1 MNAFIEKHSKHI
13 IGVLSGWD
21 RLVFRG
27 TLRLIAH
34 LAGMSSYLRCRHILL
49 KDFKAYAQCQTAEL
63 IQASVAQAEA
73 KGRPNLYLPSART
86 DKEQVALDIA
96 ARDGV
101 REGLICVL
109 RTIEPCATYEL
120 HRNRQAK
127 TLELV
132 QVPSKCMHL
141 YHYWYDASFGFMGA
155 RIQSWFPFAIQLWMN
170 GREWL
175 AKQMD
180 QQGLTYHRH
189 DNCFPRIA
197 DFPRAQELMDRLHAT
212 DWRRQFDRIARELN
226 PAHEKMFAGFAMRY
240 YWSTHQSE
248 WATDIA
254 FDQAQSLADMYPQ
267 LVRGAMIAFDCKDVL
282 RFLGKRWRCDSDQE
296 VTGSYRD
303 RPEGI
308 RIKHQ
313 AHANSVK
320 AYDKAGSILRTEC
333 TINNHRSFS
342 VHRPSQHDPHG
353 PTKRLRMSKGI
364 TDLYARSQ
372 VCAQINDRYLEALA
386 TLDTTE
392 RVEQVVSPVCRRHI
406 LHGKSI
412 RALRPWSPP
421 DQHLLTAVAACGL
434 AGDFRNRDI
443 AARLYPTSRVQ
454 DVSAKV
460 TYLLR
465 LLREHKIIR
474 RLPNTRK
481 YRLTTAGAQIIATI
495 FLTQNATT
503 QQLNKAA
510 A

>member
-1 MNAFIEKHSKHI
+1 MNAFIEKHQKHI

-34 LAGMSSYLRCRHILL
+34 LAGMCSYLRCRHILL
-49 KDFKAYAQCQTAEL
+49 KDFKAYAQRLTAEL
-63 IQASVAQAEA
+63 IQASAAQAE
-73 KGRPNLYLPSART
+73 KDGRPNLYLPSARAN
-86 DKEQVALDIA
+86 KEQIALKIA

-101 REGLICVL
+101 REGRICVL

-127 TLELV
+127 TLEL
-132 QVPSKCMHL
+132 QRVPSKCLHL
-141 YHYWYDASFGFMGA
+141 YHYWYDAYFGFMGA
-155 RIQSWFPFAIQLWMN
+155 RIQTWFPFAIQLWIN

-175 AKQMD
+175 ARRMD
-180 QQGLTYHRH
+180 QEGLKYRRA
-189 DNCFPRIA
+189 DNCFPWIA
-197 DFPRAQELMDRLHAT
+197 DFPRAQVLMDGLHTT
-212 DWRRQFDRIARELN
+212 DWRQHLDRMAHELN
-226 PAHEKMFAGFAMRY
+226 PAHKKMFGGFALRY
-240 YWSTHQSE
+240 YWSSHQSE

-254 FDQAQSLADMYPQ
+254 FDQARTLAGIYPQ
-267 LVRGAMIAFDCKDVL
+267 LVRGAMRAFDSKDVL
-282 RFLGKRWRCDSDQE
+282 RFLGKRFRSSSDEE
-296 VTGSYRD
+296 VTSRYRD
-303 RPEGI
+303 RSEGI

-313 AHANSVK
+313 AYTNSVK

-333 TINNHRSFS
+333 TINNHRVFS
-342 VHRPSQHDPHG
+342 VYRPSQQNPHG
-353 PTKRLRMSKGI
+353 PAKRLRMSKGI
-364 TDLYARSQ
+364 ADLYARSSLS
-372 VCAQINDRYLEALA
+372 AQINDRYLEALA
-386 TLDTTE
+386 TLDTTA
-392 RVEQVVSPVCRRHI
+392 RVEQVVSPICQRHVSK
-406 LHGKSI
+406 GKSI
-412 RALRPWSPP
+412 RALRPWSLP

-443 AARLYPTSRVQ
+443 AARLYPDGSPQ

-474 RLPNTRK
+474 RLPRTRR
-481 YRLTTAGAQIIATI
+481 YRLTANGAQIIATI